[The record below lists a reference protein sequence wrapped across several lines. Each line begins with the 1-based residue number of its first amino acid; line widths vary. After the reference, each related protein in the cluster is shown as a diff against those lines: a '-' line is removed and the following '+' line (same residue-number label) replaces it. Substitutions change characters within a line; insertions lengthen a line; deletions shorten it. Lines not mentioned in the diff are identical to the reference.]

1 MSTLKV
7 TTVSDTAGTGPVTL
21 TGQTAAKA
29 YARWSMSGTA
39 ANVDSF
45 NVSSL
50 TDIYTGICK
59 QTLTSSMSDANYANV
74 TTAGETNGGGN
85 RLCGVNG
92 SYSAPAATN
101 THFAL
106 FNSSLSLS
114 DVNYGAASW
123 SGDLA

>member
-1 MSTLKV
+1 MSEIRA
-7 TTVSDTAGTGPVTL
+7 TTISDAAGTGPITL
-21 TGQTAAKA
+21 TGQSAAKA
-29 YARWSMSGTA
+29 WARWSMAGTA

-45 NVSSL
+45 NISSF
-50 TDIYTGICK
+50 TDITTGVCK
-59 QTLTSSMSDANYANV
+59 QTLTSSMSDGNYANV

-85 RLCGVNG
+85 RVCGVNG

-106 FNSSLSLS
+106 TGSNLALT

-123 SGDLA
+123 MGDLA

>member
-1 MSTLKV
+1 MSTIIASNISYG
-7 TTVSDTAGTGPVTL
+7 TTSVPSTYVVNGS
-21 TGQTAAKA
+21 AKA
-29 YARWSMSGTA
+29 WVRWSMSGTA

-45 NVSSL
+45 NISSL
-50 TDIYTGICK
+50 TDISTGICK
-59 QTLTSSMSDANYANV
+59 QTLTSSMSDGNYANV

-85 RLCGVNG
+85 RVCGVNG

-106 FNSSLSLS
+106 TNSSLALS

-123 SGDLA
+123 LGDLA